1 MSDRRVVLAQEL
13 HDGIAQDLVGLGFSI
28 DSLIS
33 TSHDQTA
40 KESLRQL
47 RFLVTEL
54 IDKVRLEIH
63 QLRTAN
69 DLISKTDE
77 TDSSYELLRVLAE
90 ILRNVTEHAHASH
103 LSIQITDKAF
113 VERSLR
119 SANVNKAV
127 QFIRKGYYCLDPDAS
142 PEKLVFN
149 RTVTLKDTWAKEQN
163 K

>member
-1 MSDRRVVLAQEL
+1 MSDRRVTLAQEL

-33 TSHDQTA
+33 TSRDQAA

-103 LSIQITDKAF
+103 LSIQITDNGIGGAQSKDGSF
-113 VERSLR
+113 GLVGIQERIG
-119 SANVNKAV
+119 NIGGD
-127 QFIRKGYYCLDPDAS
+127 IRIDSGQLGTKISIELPL
-142 PEKLVFN
+142 E
-149 RTVTLKDTWAKEQN
+149 R
-163 K
+163 

>member
-1 MSDRRVVLAQEL
+1 MSDRRVTLAQEL

-33 TSHDQTA
+33 TSRDQAA

-90 ILRNVTEHAHASH
+90 ILRNVQEHAHASH
-103 LSIQITDKAF
+103 LSIQITDNGIGGAQSKDGSF
-113 VERSLR
+113 GLVGIQERIG
-119 SANVNKAV
+119 NIGGD
-127 QFIRKGYYCLDPDAS
+127 IRIDSGQLGTKISIELPL
-142 PEKLVFN
+142 E
-149 RTVTLKDTWAKEQN
+149 R
-163 K
+163 